1 MKTLKQY
8 TSPLLKMNKYLLL
21 ACLFGLSSCKGVPAK
36 PVSNETYSAVRKT
49 SPQQKTASPV
59 SHPSSPTKRIN
70 TPAQN
75 LPFIY
80 GNTLFYWKTP
90 LIDQKL
96 QRDLYKVYH
105 DSLRYD
111 SNEQKKRTLSYFNP
125 LVQALSKRNPE
136 KDAKAF
142 LAKKQRF
149 LLGRELYGALSI
161 GRARTTPAQ
170 LSSAYQ
176 VSEDAIRKCAHISKK
191 KLQGLSRTY
200 SECYSNGYSICQ
212 KLSAI
217 LDNYYFR
224 WNRVMLKDCE
234 KH

>member
-1 MKTLKQY
+1 
-8 TSPLLKMNKYLLL
+8 MNKYLLL
-21 ACLFGLSSCKGVPAK
+21 ACLFGLSSCKEIPAK
-36 PVSNETYSAVRKT
+36 PVNNETYSAVRKT

-59 SHPSSPTKRIN
+59 SHPSSSTKRIN

-75 LPFIY
+75 LPFVY

-90 LIDQKL
+90 SIDQKL
-96 QRDLYKVYH
+96 QRDLYKVYN
-105 DSLRYD
+105 DRLRYD
-111 SNEQKKRTLSYFNP
+111 SNEQKKRTFSYFTP

-149 LLGRELYGALSI
+149 LLGFERNGVVSI
-161 GRARTTPAQ
+161 RIRNRDGS
-170 LSSAYQ
+170 LNFSSAN
-176 VSEDAIRKCAHISKK
+176 VSEDAIRKCARPSAK
-191 KLQGLSRTY
+191 KLQGIGNRTY
-200 SECYSNGYSICQ
+200 YQCITDGYSSCQ
-212 KLSAI
+212 QLSSI
-217 LDNYYFR
+217 VDNYYAR